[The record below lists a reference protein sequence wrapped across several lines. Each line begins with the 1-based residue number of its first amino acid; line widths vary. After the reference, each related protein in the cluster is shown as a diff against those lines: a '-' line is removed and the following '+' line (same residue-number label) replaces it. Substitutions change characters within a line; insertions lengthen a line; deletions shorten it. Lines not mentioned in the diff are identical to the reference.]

1 MIKTSKPNRASEME
15 TPRTDASNSSKTRS
29 GHPGSPQTWTSSS
42 DPAVQAVAGPDGML
56 ITRDDLPPNDT
67 DRWVIR
73 RKAIVVAAVRGGLLS
88 LPDACE
94 KWNISEEEYHSWEH
108 LIDRHGVRGLRAT
121 RLQHYRDRDQKN
133 AS

>member
-1 MIKTSKPNRASEME
+1 MPI
-15 TPRTDASNSSKTRS
+15 
-29 GHPGSPQTWTSSS
+29 TW
-42 DPAVQAVAGPDGML
+42 
-56 ITRDDLPPNDT
+56 DDLPPNDT
-67 DRWVIR
+67 NRWVIR

-121 RLQHYRDRDQKN
+121 RLQHYRDRDHKN
-133 AS
+133 AG